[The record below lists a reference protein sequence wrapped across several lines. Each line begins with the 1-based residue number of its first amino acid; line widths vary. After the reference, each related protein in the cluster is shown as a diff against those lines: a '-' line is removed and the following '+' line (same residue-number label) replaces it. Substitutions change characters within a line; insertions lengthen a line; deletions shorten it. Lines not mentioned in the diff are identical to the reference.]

1 MSNNI
6 LQQKPFLF
14 SAQEAV
20 KNNHLK
26 KNKEGVVD
34 FFYQD
39 IWLSVLPENQFDLT
53 AATIFGLNE
62 RLTLAATSPLV
73 DSSGL
78 TLREKFNV
86 EWENYTIAIE
96 NDELLNYGYFAYYPD
111 KKHLVHFCDPYW
123 HKVVSVASSSTLL
136 TDPEFKLKWREVREI
151 FANTIIGVA
160 GCSVGSNII
169 HNIMMDMRPDNIKIA
184 DKAPYKMENI
194 NRVRLG
200 YWDMVKNNA
209 DRVSLFDVGLKNK
222 AHVVADQIY
231 SIDPFTNVYVYDDG
245 LNQMNISKF
254 FDGDEF
260 EPKVDIIIEEID
272 DPQSKLFIRQEARKR
287 RLPLI
292 MASDMGSMVQIEV
305 SRYDLDENLP
315 LTYGASDQELTAAV
329 EDFSQSGTDR
339 KAFFNFVDTLIG
351 TDYRQDELLQ
361 IMEEKCE
368 IPTSTIIP
376 QLGSTAAASGAIVA
390 ELVARIRLGY
400 NYPKRFFFNKKT
412 LEVKIY
418 Q

>member
-1 MSNNI
+1 MNN
-6 LQQKPFLF
+6 LKQKPFLF
-14 SAQEAV
+14 NGRDAV
-20 KNNHLK
+20 INNKLK
-26 KNKEGVVD
+26 KNNDGVVE
-34 FFYQD
+34 FYYND
-39 IWLSVLPENQFDLT
+39 SWLSVLPENQFDLT

-62 RLTLAATSPLV
+62 RLTLAAISPLI
-73 DSSGL
+73 DDTGL
-78 TLREKFNV
+78 TLREKFNE
-86 EWENYTIAIE
+86 EWELYSLAIE
-96 NDELLNYGYFAYYPD
+96 NDDLLSYGYFAYYPE
-111 KKHLVHFCDPYW
+111 KNHLVHFCDPYW

-136 TDPEFKLKWREVREI
+136 TDPEFKFKWREVREI
-151 FANTIIGVA
+151 FTKTVVGVA

-184 DKAPYKMENI
+184 DKVPYKMENI

-200 YWDMVKNNA
+200 YWDMVKSNSN
-209 DRVSLFDVGLKNK
+209 RMSLLDVGLKNK

-231 SIDPFTNVYVYDDG
+231 SIDPFTNVHVYDEG
-245 LNQMNISKF
+245 LNQENIVKF

-260 EPKVDIIIEEID
+260 EPKMDIIIEEID

-292 MASDMGSMVQIEV
+292 MASDMGSIVQVEV

-315 LTYGASDQELTAAV
+315 LTFGVSDEELILAV
-329 EDFSQSGTDR
+329 ENFSQSGTDR
-339 KAFFNFVDTLIG
+339 KVFFKFVDTLIG
-351 TDYRQDELLQ
+351 TDYRQDELLR
-361 IMEEKCE
+361 IMEERCE

-390 ELVARIRLGY
+390 ELVARIRLGHS
-400 NYPKRFFFNKKT
+400 YPKRFLFNKKT

-418 Q
+418 

>member
-1 MSNNI
+1 MKSNM
-6 LQQKPFLF
+6 LKQKPYLF
-14 SAQEAV
+14 SGKEAIE
-20 KNNHLK
+20 KNNLK
-26 KNKEGVVD
+26 KNEEGIVD
-34 FFYQD
+34 FVYNGVW
-39 IWLSVLPENQFDLT
+39 ISIPTENQFDLT

-62 RLTLAATSPLV
+62 RLTLAATSPLI
-73 DSSGL
+73 DDSGL
-78 TLREKFNV
+78 TLREKFND
-86 EWENYTIAIE
+86 EWEAYSLAIE
-96 NDELLNYGYFAYYPD
+96 NENLLSYGYFAYFPD

-123 HKVVSVASSSTLL
+123 HKVVSIASSSTLL

-151 FANTIIGVA
+151 FANTVVGVA

-184 DKAPYKMENI
+184 DKVPYKMENI

-200 YWDMVKNNA
+200 YWDMVKSNA
-209 DRVSLFDVGLKNK
+209 ARLSLLDVGLRNK

-231 SIDPFTNVYVYDDG
+231 SIDPFVNVYVYDEG
-245 LNQMNISKF
+245 LSKANIANF
-254 FDGDEF
+254 FDGDES
-260 EPKVDIIIEEID
+260 EPKMDIIIEEID

-292 MASDMGSMVQIEV
+292 MASDMGSIVQIEV
-305 SRYDLDENLP
+305 SRYDLDETLP
-315 LTYGASDQELTAAV
+315 LTFGSSDEELISAV
-329 EDFSQSGTDR
+329 ETFSQSGTDR
-339 KAFFNFVDTLIG
+339 KVFFDFVDTLIG
-351 TDYRQDELLQ
+351 TDYRQDELLR
-361 IMEEKCE
+361 IMEERCE

-400 NYPKRFFFNKKT
+400 NYPKRFSFNKKT

-418 Q
+418 